1 MHEVFPY
8 SPSAVLLF
16 RALAIGPTF
25 FMAAWLTLMVAGFFV
40 TLRASVVQERSEL
53 QTIWPILGAVA
64 LVVADSP
71 VEWDLRNTNS
81 NLICLGLVLAAYALM
96 RRNPLV
102 AGILIGLSISLK
114 LYSALLIV
122 WLFAH
127 GPRKAAY
134 AGAVSVIAL
143 WVILPVAFFGID
155 GAIKAYVG
163 WQEQIRIIAHPWV
176 YAMTERGVGP
186 PLVTLRKAAMTITG
200 EGPEAPAVQW
210 LVRALLA
217 AWAAAL
223 LWYASRALRPFQVLA
238 PSRAALADWTVLL
251 LAPLPFSPWLEP
263 YHAVPIVVGA
273 LLCLTIAADEL
284 AATRSRLIAV
294 AAVGMLGFIRAS
306 GVPFPV
312 RGLEL
317 LAQFSVLVIALGL
330 LRPKLETSAASSADA
345 HAASSQAA

>member
-1 MHEVFPY
+1 
-8 SPSAVLLF
+8 
-16 RALAIGPTF
+16 
-25 FMAAWLTLMVAGFFV
+25 
-40 TLRASVVQERSEL
+40 
-53 QTIWPILGAVA
+53 
-64 LVVADSP
+64 
-71 VEWDLRNTNS
+71 
-81 NLICLGLVLAAYALM
+81 
-96 RRNPLV
+96 
-102 AGILIGLSISLK
+102 
-114 LYSALLIV
+114 
-122 WLFAH
+122 
-127 GPRKAAY
+127 
-134 AGAVSVIAL
+134 
-143 WVILPVAFFGID
+143 
-155 GAIKAYVG
+155 
-163 WQEQIRIIAHPWV
+163 
-176 YAMTERGVGP
+176 
-186 PLVTLRKAAMTITG
+186 MTITG

-217 AWAAAL
+217 GWTAAL
-223 LWYASRALRPFQVLA
+223 LWYASRALRPFQALA

-294 AAVGMLGFIRAS
+294 AAVGVLGFIRAS
-306 GVPFPV
+306 GVPFPM